1 MCSSKERIVVQAV
14 KWKQELTTSQLK
26 RRPENSRV
34 CCCLQEELTKLQNLL
49 KVQLGLKFNLAKDKE
64 LESLQAE
71 LSSL

>member
-1 MCSSKERIVVQAV
+1 MLITVKDCGASCKVETGADHLAVEKETREQ
-14 KWKQELTTSQLK
+14 QGL
-26 RRPENSRV
+26 
-34 CCCLQEELTKLQNLL
+34 LTKLQNLL